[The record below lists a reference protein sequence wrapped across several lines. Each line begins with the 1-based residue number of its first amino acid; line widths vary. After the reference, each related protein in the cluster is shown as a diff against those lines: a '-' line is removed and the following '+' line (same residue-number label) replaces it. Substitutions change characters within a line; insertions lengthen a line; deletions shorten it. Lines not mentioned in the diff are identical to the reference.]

1 MTLRPEYSL
10 GHSAYNAF
18 LFAAVGEEKVGL
30 PLTVLTALTRL
41 GFDPWREAARLSDLP
56 KETASRVFAV
66 TIAMLPEGDWKASD
80 SEAIAAR
87 LVNCLPERSAEVIPS
102 VGGSRAAGVA
112 GGASQMVQSR
122 AMMWLTW
129 SLLAVALVLL
139 GLKLFSNYE
148 INVGRGRVDTTIES
162 ALQAGLHED
171 RSAPTTDGR
180 ERGASRRP

>member
-10 GHSAYNAF
+10 GHSEYNAF

-56 KETASRVFAV
+56 RETATRVFAV

-87 LVNCLPERSAEVIPS
+87 LVNWLPRQSAVIIPS
-102 VGGSRAAGVA
+102 VTAKRSGGE
-112 GGASQMVQSR
+112 QMKSGF
-122 AMMWLTW
+122 ATWLTW
-129 SLLAVALVLL
+129 AVLAVTLFSL
-139 GLKLFSNYE
+139 GLHFFSDNNLE
-148 INVGRGRVDTTIES
+148 VGRG
-162 ALQAGLHED
+162 
-171 RSAPTTDGR
+171 TDV
-180 ERGASRRP
+180 SSPQ

>member
-10 GHSAYNAF
+10 GHSEYNAF

-56 KETASRVFAV
+56 RETAARAFAV

-87 LVNCLPERSAEVIPS
+87 LVNWLPGRSARPS
-102 VGGSRAAGVA
+102 HRWGP
-112 GGASQMVQSR
+112 
-122 AMMWLTW
+122 
-129 SLLAVALVLL
+129 
-139 GLKLFSNYE
+139 
-148 INVGRGRVDTTIES
+148 D
-162 ALQAGLHED
+162 
-171 RSAPTTDGR
+171 APEAKR
-180 ERGASRRP
+180 